1 MKEKP
6 ICEKLYPW
14 LRSNL
19 GKRCLGVLT
28 GTDARALAA
37 AVHIIEL
44 YSYCPEKS
52 VAEAFGAVVIQMQ
65 PQARYLAYHAVAM
78 VMNWETR
85 GELWIAAGLPTE
97 NARGKCSFEPG
108 GAMIDLAKQ
117 AA

>member
-6 ICEKLYPW
+6 VCEKLYPW
-14 LRSNL
+14 LRANL

-44 YSYCPEKS
+44 YSYCSTPT
-52 VAEAFGAVVIQMQ
+52 VAHAFKCVVLQMQ
-65 PQARYLAYHAVAM
+65 PQARYLAYHATAM
-78 VMNWETR
+78 IMNWEDR
-85 GELWIAAGLPTE
+85 PRLWIEASLPEFNPGT
-97 NARGKCSFEPG
+97 CSFEPG
-108 GAMIDLAKQ
+108 GAMRDLSKE